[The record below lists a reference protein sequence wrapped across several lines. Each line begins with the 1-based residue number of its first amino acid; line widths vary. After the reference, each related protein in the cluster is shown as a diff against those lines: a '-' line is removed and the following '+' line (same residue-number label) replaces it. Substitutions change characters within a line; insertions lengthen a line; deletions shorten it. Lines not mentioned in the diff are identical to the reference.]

1 MGKTRIIIGT
11 HNHLPLGRNEEAAE
25 RLYQDSLKPFLA
37 VVYRYPGFPVTL
49 HYSGILM
56 EWLEE
61 SHPEFL
67 TLLGEM
73 VARGQVEVLGG
84 GYYDPILPLIP
95 TNDKLGQ
102 LEKMTTWLRV
112 RFETRPR
119 GCWIVEKVWEQ
130 SLASV
135 LRASGMDYTFVDDG
149 QFAIAGVDEDELFMP
164 FITEDQG
171 KIISLL
177 PVSERMLELA
187 ALAEPSEA
195 IAFLRTVPG
204 SGRPGASGPIAVLM
218 DDGASAASRLLQNG
232 WLEGFIRISE
242 ANEDWLEAT
251 TPGQYLKDNPPARRL
266 FIPSSSSLDIMR
278 LALPPARRD
287 EFESARVRANGSSG
301 NRRFLVGGHFRDF
314 LSRYPEAWLMYAK
327 MMNTHVLVNQVR
339 GDKYKKKAAQNE
351 LWKGQC
357 HHAYWNGGTGGI
369 YENELRKA
377 VYRSLIEA
385 EKITRATEI
394 FAPSILSVDYDMDN
408 RIEYLYQGSELNAY
422 IHSLG
427 GAMFE
432 LDFLPASWNYLDTI
446 VDREAPRRKGETFG
460 PEGARSY
467 ERKAFLDHFF
477 TPGARIGDFQTGL
490 LAESGDFLSFPY
502 EMVELN
508 RALPELLMR
517 RDGTITV
524 DALAQPLRVEKRF
537 VFRPRSIDV
546 YYRLTNPGNEK
557 ISASFGVEI
566 NVSLAARSAENGRL
580 FLLDEDRKKEISS
593 DAAEIE
599 GVQGLLV
606 RDVRNEV
613 SVTLSSVRAFRCWN
627 VPVETP
633 LPKAD
638 STLPKA
644 DSASR
649 TDGSERREFQSHC
662 FVSLWDF
669 ALAHG
674 ETWENHLS
682 VGFERTQSA

>member
-1 MGKTRIIIGT
+1 MGRTRLILGT
-11 HNHLPLGRNEEAAE
+11 HNHLPLGRSEQAAE
-25 RLYQDSLKPFLA
+25 RLYQESLKPFLA
-37 VVYRYPGFPVTL
+37 VLYRYPAFPVTL
-49 HYSGILM
+49 HYSGTLM

-61 SHPEFL
+61 AHPEFL

-95 TNDKLGQ
+95 MNDKLGQ

-112 RFETRPR
+112 RFQTRPR
-119 GCWIVEKVWEQ
+119 GCWLAEKVWEQ

-135 LRASGMDYTFVDDG
+135 LKASGMDYTFVDDG
-149 QFAIAGVDEDELFMP
+149 QFAIAGVDDEDLLQP

-177 PVSERMLELA
+177 PVCERFSELA
-187 ALAEPSEA
+187 SRAEPQEA
-195 IAFLRTVPG
+195 IRFLRSVPG
-204 SGRPGASGPIAVLM
+204 RTGDGAQPVAVLM
-218 DDGASAASRLLQNG
+218 ADGAASSSRLLQGG
-232 WLEGFIRISE
+232 WLEGFICKAEESAE
-242 ANEDWLEAT
+242 WLEPS
-251 TPGQYLKDNPPARRL
+251 TPGQYLRDNPPARRL
-266 FIPSSSSLDIMR
+266 YIPSSSSMDIMR
-278 LALPPARRD
+278 MALPPSRRGA
-287 EFESARVRANGSSG
+287 FEEARVRASG
-301 NRRFLVGGHFRDF
+301 EGGRRFIVGGHFRDF

-339 GDKYKKKAAQNE
+339 GDKYKKKSAQNE
-351 LWKGQC
+351 LWKGQS
-357 HHAYWNGGTGGI
+357 HHAYWNGGGVGI

-422 IHSLG
+422 IHALG
-427 GAMFE
+427 GALFE
-432 LDFLPASWNYLDTI
+432 LDFLPASWNYLDTM
-446 VDREAPRRKGETFG
+446 VDREPPAAAPGEGTDG
-460 PEGARSY
+460 GAPAGSPGY

-477 TPGARIGDFQTGL
+477 GPEGTLEEFQLGRLADCGGFSAR
-490 LAESGDFLSFPY
+490 PY

-517 RDGTITV
+517 CDGSVRIGGV
-524 DALAQPLRVEKRF
+524 SRPLRVEKRF

-546 YYRLTNPGNEK
+546 YYRLVNLGAEPV
-557 ISASFGVEI
+557 SATFGVEI
-566 NVSLAARSAENGRL
+566 NVSLAARSAENGRI

-593 DAAEIE
+593 EAAEIDA
-599 GVQGLLV
+599 VQGLLV

-613 SVTLSSVRAFRCWN
+613 SVTLSSVRAFRCWTI
-627 VPVETP
+627 PVETVNGHDE
-633 LPKAD
+633 A
-638 STLPKA
+638 
-644 DSASR
+644 R
-649 TDGSERREFQSHC
+649 FQSHC
-662 FVSLWDF
+662 FVPSWNVSL
-669 ALAHG
+669 AAA

-682 VGFERTQSA
+682 VAFEKVQSP